1 VILKNIIKNR
11 VLTPHRIVSYLDMF
25 IDQKVHM
32 PQYKEAVEK
41 WKIDRNYVLNYKNA
55 EKRTVKIESI
65 KR

>member
-1 VILKNIIKNR
+1 
-11 VLTPHRIVSYLDMF
+11 MF